1 MVEINMIDTK
11 LKVGDIIVITDSET
25 VNYLQVGK
33 VVNIRPYKNP
43 DDISEKDVN
52 PYITNESKIKYEI
65 KCLKERCIRQ
75 NKYPYVVEYNL
86 SDVNYAGEYSHC
98 HLHITTECYDESLPR
113 KSIILYREEE

>member
-1 MVEINMIDTK
+1 MIDTK
-11 LKVGDIIVITDSET
+11 LKVGDIIVVTDSET

-33 VVNIRPYKNP
+33 VVNIR
-43 DDISEKDVN
+43 
-52 PYITNESKIKYEI
+52 
-65 KCLKERCIRQ
+65 
-75 NKYPYVVEYNL
+75 PYVVEYNL